1 MTDRLP
7 SGSTRLDEVLG
18 GGLPANAI
26 NLVIGPPGS
35 GKTILAEQYL
45 FHNATEQR
53 PGLFL
58 STVSEPF
65 DKVLRYGESLD
76 FFDPDALGTRV
87 FYDDLGSALVTH
99 GIKGLVDQVDE
110 HLRELQPG
118 LLVIDSFK
126 AISAFAP
133 DEAEFRRFLHDLAG
147 RLTAVATNAFWIG
160 EYQRRATTEAAE
172 FAVTDSIIAMDT
184 KRSAERE
191 IRVLQV
197 LKLRGSSFRSG
208 EHAYRIKSSGIDVFP
223 RLADAQ
229 ETTDYAGGT
238 TRDSTGIAALDT
250 ALGDGYWEGSST
262 LIVGPTGVGKTL
274 MGLHFAFSAAR
285 NGRPAILAT
294 FQENPTQ
301 LARIAASFGWTL
313 DDPCISVLSRSPVDL
328 YIDEWVHGLLD
339 LIDTVGASRVV
350 IDSLGDILL
359 ASPDQLRFRELIHS
373 LVQRCTRRRV
383 SLLFTYEVTE
393 LFGARRLSDT
403 SISNLSDNVVMLQYH
418 RTGTEVR
425 RSLTVLKTRGSA
437 HTPEVREF
445 HISADGLTLGDPV
458 DAERESASPTPG

>member
-1 MTDRLP
+1 MTDRLS
-7 SGSTRLDEVLG
+7 SGSDRLDEVLG

-45 FHNATEQR
+45 FHNATEQH
-53 PGLFL
+53 PGVFL

-87 FYDDLGSALVTH
+87 FYADLGSALVTD

-110 HLRELQPG
+110 HLKEFQPG
-118 LLVIDSFK
+118 VLVIDSFK
-126 AISAFAP
+126 AISAFAA
-133 DEAEFRRFLHDLAG
+133 DDAEFRRFLHDLAG
-147 RLTAVATNAFWIG
+147 RLTAVSANAFWIG
-160 EYQRRATTEAAE
+160 EYQRRATTESAE

-184 KRSAERE
+184 KRAAERE
-191 IRVLQV
+191 TRVLQV
-197 LKLRGSSFRSG
+197 LKLRGSSFMTG
-208 EHAYRIKSSGIDVFP
+208 EHAYRIRSSGIDVFP

-229 ETTDYAGGT
+229 DTGAYASGT

-262 LIVGPTGVGKTL
+262 VVAGPTGVGKTL
-274 MGLHFAFSAAR
+274 MGLHFAFSAAHE
-285 NGRPAILAT
+285 GRPAVLAT
-294 FQENPTQ
+294 FQENATQ
-301 LARIAASFGWTL
+301 LGRIAAGFGWNF

-328 YIDEWVHGLLD
+328 YIDEWVHDLLD
-339 LIDTVGASRVV
+339 LIDKVGATRVV

-359 ASPDQLRFRELIHS
+359 ASPDQIRFRELIHS

-383 SLLFTYEVTE
+383 SLLFTFEVAE
-393 LFGARRLSDT
+393 LFGATRLSDFN
-403 SISNLSDNVVMLQYH
+403 ISNLSDNVVVLQYY
-418 RTGTEVR
+418 RTGSEVR
-425 RSLTVLKTRGSA
+425 RSLTVLKTRGSGHA
-437 HTPEVREF
+437 PEVREF
-445 HISADGLTLGDPV
+445 HIGTDGLTLGDSV
-458 DAERESASPTPG
+458 EVGREV